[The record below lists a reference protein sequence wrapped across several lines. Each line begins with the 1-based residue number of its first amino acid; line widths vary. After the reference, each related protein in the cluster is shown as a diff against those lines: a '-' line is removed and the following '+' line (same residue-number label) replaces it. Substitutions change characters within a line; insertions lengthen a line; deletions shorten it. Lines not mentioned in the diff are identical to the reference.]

1 MAKYTGPKCRLC
13 RREKTK
19 LFLKGDRCYSPSCP
33 IEKKG
38 AVPPGQHG
46 IKRSRAR
53 ISEYGKQLREK
64 QKVKRT
70 YGVLEKQLHN
80 YFKKA
85 QKSKELKGEVLL
97 QMLESRLDNIVFKLK
112 FVPSRSFARQL
123 VSHKHVL
130 VDGKKVNIA
139 SFLLKPGQTVSLSDK
154 ALKIDEIKKSLK
166 TKEKIP
172 TWLKKKAAV
181 GQVVRLP
188 KRDEIEGDIDEKLI
202 VEYYSR

>member
-13 RREKTK
+13 RREKVK

-33 IEKKG
+33 IDKKG
-38 AVPPGQHG
+38 PVAPGQHG
-46 IKRSRAR
+46 LRTSRAR
-53 ISEYGKQLREK
+53 VSEYGKQLREK

-70 YGVLEKQLHN
+70 YGILEKQLHN

-85 QKSKELKGEVLL
+85 QKAKELKGEVLL
-97 QMLESRLDNIVFKLK
+97 QMLESRLDNVVFKLK
-112 FVPSRSFARQL
+112 FAPSKSFARQL
-123 VSHKHVL
+123 VSHKHIL

-154 ALKIDEIKKSLK
+154 ALKLDEIKKLLK

-172 TWLKKKAAV
+172 AWLKKKAAV